1 MTRKEKV
8 LELNE
13 KISEIN
19 SKLISALSVS
29 SISESTILT
38 LQERKAQIEKQLE
51 ELALNVAFTGDEY
64 Q

>member
-1 MTRKEKV
+1 MTKKEKV

-38 LQERKAQIEKQLE
+38 LQEQRAKIEKQLE